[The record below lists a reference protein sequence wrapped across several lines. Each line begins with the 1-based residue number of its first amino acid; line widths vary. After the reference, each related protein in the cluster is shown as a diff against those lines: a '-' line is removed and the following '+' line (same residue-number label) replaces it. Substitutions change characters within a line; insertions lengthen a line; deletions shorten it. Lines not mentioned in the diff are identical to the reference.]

1 MAYILDVLNEEYDRP
16 ISKKDFC
23 KVVIKTKKDC
33 LFCDNQ
39 SLLAPDTPDANR
51 PALTS
56 QQ

>member
-33 LFCDNQ
+33 LCCDNQ

-51 PALTS
+51 PALSS